1 MEDVCRGSVLGAS
14 NLILIRCHLNAG
26 QGSCPAGWEHEQGSA
41 RLGRAQPPGLRLL
54 CGARAGLPTPGG
66 LPTLQGLQT
75 WGQTRS
81 SRGSEGLQV
90 RLQGDAQHGAAVQ

>member
-1 MEDVCRGSVLGAS
+1 MQDREAAPLAGNTSRGQPAW
-14 NLILIRCHLNAG
+14 AG
-26 QGSCPAGWEHEQGSA
+26 LS
-41 RLGRAQPPGLRLL
+41 PPGLRLL